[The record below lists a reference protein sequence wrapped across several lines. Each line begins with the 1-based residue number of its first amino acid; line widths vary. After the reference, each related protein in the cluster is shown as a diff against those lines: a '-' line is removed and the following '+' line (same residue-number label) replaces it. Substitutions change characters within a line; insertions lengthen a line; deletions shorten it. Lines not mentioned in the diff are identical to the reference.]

1 TAAGFGPGVLEAL
14 EDHDWP
20 GNVRELENLLERL
33 LVLSPTGR
41 IELKD
46 LPPALRPERPT
57 GVAGGLLAMERRALE
72 EALAE
77 AKGNKKLAAR
87 RLGLHRST
95 FYAKLRRHGLHVG
108 SAARLR
114 LRTRAS

>member
-1 TAAGFGPGVLEAL
+1 M
-14 EDHDWP
+14 
-20 GNVRELENLLERL
+20 
-33 LVLSPTGR
+33 
-41 IELKD
+41 
-46 LPPALRPERPT
+46 
-57 GVAGGLLAMERRALE
+57 AGGLLAMERRALE

-77 AKGNKKLAAR
+77 ARGNKKLAAR